1 MMVKIEKEI
10 SVTGRLILGNCQLF
24 DERDWTCV
32 EEIGRVLKGIRGA
45 RLARQLFTRYSLLDH
60 SSEPRTCER
69 VHVRYREGEKEGG
82 KRCSL

>member
-1 MMVKIEKEI
+1 MRKK
-10 SVTGRLILGNCQLF
+10 GRF
-24 DERDWTCV
+24 VHRPEVRFV
-32 EEIGRVLKGIRGA
+32 RAKKSKSEEFRTLAA

-69 VHVRYREGEKEGG
+69 VHVRYMYIYIYICMYREGGEKEGG